1 MKFDY
6 PQDKIFIETRAET
19 LTFGEF
25 SAKVAEISANIASQY
40 SADQFIAIN
49 AASPL
54 NFLLD
59 YFAIIESGKIAVLLN
74 SKLPDD
80 TLDMQM
86 KSIGCRVVS
95 KNHCLHEHFSRLPQ
109 IALRDI
115 SACCVIFTSGSSGS
129 SKAIVHGEG
138 ALIASANN
146 QIKRLGITPDD
157 RYLLALPLY
166 HVGGLAVAYRSLLAG
181 ARLQIAEDFGHPY
194 SDVEYFRPSHASF
207 VGVQLQRLLDEK
219 VAGSTA
225 FDNFKGILL
234 GGSAIRES
242 LKCSALAQKL
252 PCYYGYGSTET
263 CSAICVAD
271 SSQPIDSSGLSFD
284 DCEIVIS
291 AIGEILVKSPSLALG
306 SISDGEFHPITDS
319 DGYFHTHDCG
329 TYSQTEGLRVI
340 GRIDRM
346 FVSGGEN
353 VYPEEIECA
362 LLAIPQVS
370 QAAVIAVADAEFGHV
385 AVAFIRQPTSNL
397 PFDDIRKE
405 LRQTL
410 PNYKIPKH
418 FFDFPPKYH
427 ETGIKVNR
435 QFLGEYLISHDFD
448 VLK

>member
-25 SAKVAEISANIASQY
+25 SAKVADISAAIASQY
-40 SADQFIAIN
+40 PEEQFIALN
-49 AASPL
+49 ATSPL

-80 TLDMQM
+80 TLALQM

-95 KNHCLHEHFSRLPQ
+95 ENHRLHEHFGRLPQ

-138 ALIASANN
+138 ALIASAKN
-146 QIKRLGITPDD
+146 QIQRLGIAPDD

-181 ARLQIAEDFGHPY
+181 ARLQIAENFGHPY

-219 VAGSTA
+219 VAGSAA

-242 LKCSALAQKL
+242 LKRSAFAQKL

-263 CSAICVAD
+263 GSAICVAD
-271 SSQPIDSSGLSFD
+271 RSQPFDSSGLSFD
-284 DCEIVIS
+284 DCKIAIS
-291 AIGEILVKSPSLALG
+291 ASGEILVKSPSLALG
-306 SISDGEFHPITDS
+306 SISDGEFRSITDS
-319 DGYFHTHDCG
+319 DGYFHTRDCG
-329 TYSQTEGLRVI
+329 TYSRVEGLRVI

-370 QAAVIAVADAEFGHV
+370 QAAVLAVANAEFGHV
-385 AVAFIRQPTSNL
+385 AVAFIRQSTSNL
-397 PFDDIRKE
+397 PFDDIRKK
-405 LRQTL
+405 LRHTL
-410 PNYKIPKH
+410 PNYKIPKQ
-418 FFDFPPKYH
+418 FFDFPPEYH
-427 ETGIKVNR
+427 ETGIKINR
-435 QFLGEYLISHDFD
+435 QFLAEYLVSRGFD